1 MIMMDYSK
9 DKKAIFSSLDKEYF
23 MKLSN
28 DHKIIWFSR
37 LGYYLSMEI
46 RIAIYDS
53 RDLLIKTDDYRID
66 LINDILLKIFGK
78 IGSKIRNNDNFSD
91 TDFFDMLEEKAK
103 KIGFDSSVFIEDVE
117 YMINLATKKM
127 DNI

>member
-1 MIMMDYSK
+1 
-9 DKKAIFSSLDKEYF
+9 

-53 RDLLIKTDDYRID
+53 RDSLIKTDDYRID
-66 LINDILLKIFGK
+66 LINDILLQIFGK
-78 IGSKIRNNDNFSD
+78 IDSKIRNDDDFLD
-91 TDFFDMLEEKAK
+91 ADFFNILKEKAEK
-103 KIGFDSSVFIEDVE
+103 AHLPLRLFTLFIKDIECRIIE
-117 YMINLATKKM
+117 YS
-127 DNI
+127 

>member
-1 MIMMDYSK
+1 MTNHTNEN
-9 DKKAIFSSLDKEYF
+9 KAIFSSLDKEYF

-53 RDLLIKTDDYRID
+53 RDSLLKTDD
-66 LINDILLKIFGK
+66 
-78 IGSKIRNNDNFSD
+78 
-91 TDFFDMLEEKAK
+91 
-103 KIGFDSSVFIEDVE
+103 
-117 YMINLATKKM
+117 
-127 DNI
+127 

>member
-1 MIMMDYSK
+1 MTNHTNEN
-9 DKKAIFSSLDKEYF
+9 KAIFSSLDKEYF

-28 DHKIIWFSR
+28 DHKIIWLSR

-46 RIAIYDS
+46 RIVIYDS
-53 RDLLIKTDDYRID
+53 RDSLIKTDDYRID
-66 LINDILLKIFGK
+66 LINDILLQIFGK

-91 TDFFDMLEEKAK
+91 TEFFDMLEEKAK
-103 KIGFDSSVFIEDVE
+103 KIGFNSSVFVEDVE
-117 YMINLATKKM
+117 YMIKLTKKM

>member
-1 MIMMDYSK
+1 MMDYSK

>member
-1 MIMMDYSK
+1 MTDYSN
-9 DKKAIFSSLDKEYF
+9 DNKAIFSSLDKEYF

-46 RIAIYDS
+46 RIVIYDS
-53 RDLLIKTDDYRID
+53 RDSLVKIDDCRID
-66 LINDILLKIFGK
+66 LINDILLQIFGK
-78 IGSKIRNNDNFSD
+78 IGSKIRNGDNFSD

-103 KIGFDSSVFIEDVE
+103 KVGFNPSAFIKDVE
-117 YMINLATKKM
+117 YMIKLAPQK
-127 DNI
+127 

>member
-1 MIMMDYSK
+1 VTNHTNEN
-9 DKKAIFSSLDKEYF
+9 KAIFSNLDKEYF

-28 DHKIIWFSR
+28 DHKIIWLSR

-46 RIAIYDS
+46 RIVIYDS
-53 RDLLIKTDDYRID
+53 RDSLIKTDDYRID
-66 LINDILLKIFGK
+66 LINDILLQIFGK

-91 TDFFDMLEEKAK
+91 TEFFDMLEEKAK
-103 KIGFDSSVFIEDVE
+103 KIGFNSSVFVEDVE
-117 YMINLATKKM
+117 YMIKLTKKM

>member
-1 MIMMDYSK
+1 MTNHTNEN
-9 DKKAIFSSLDKEYF
+9 KAIFSSLDKEYF

-53 RDLLIKTDDYRID
+53 RDSLIKTDDYRID
-66 LINDILLKIFGK
+66 LINDILLQIFGK
-78 IGSKIRNNDNFSD
+78 IDSKIRNDDDFQD
-91 TDFFDMLEEKAK
+91 ADFFNILKEKAEK
-103 KIGFDSSVFIEDVE
+103 AHFSPRLFTLFIKDIEYRIIESS
-117 YMINLATKKM
+117 
-127 DNI
+127 

>member
-1 MIMMDYSK
+1 MTNHTNEN
-9 DKKAIFSSLDKEYF
+9 KAIFSNLDKEYF

-53 RDLLIKTDDYRID
+53 RDSLLKTDDYRID
-66 LINDILLKIFGK
+66 LINDILLQIFGK
-78 IGSKIRNNDNFSD
+78 IGSKIRNDDDFPD
-91 TDFFDMLEEKAK
+91 ADFFNLLKEKAEK
-103 KIGFDSSVFIEDVE
+103 AHFLPRLFTLFIKDIECRIIGSS
-117 YMINLATKKM
+117 
-127 DNI
+127 

>member
-1 MIMMDYSK
+1 MTNHTNEN
-9 DKKAIFSSLDKEYF
+9 KAIFSNLDKEYF

-37 LGYYLSMEI
+37 LGYYLSMKI

-53 RDLLIKTDDYRID
+53 RDSLIKTDDYRID
-66 LINDILLKIFGK
+66 IINDILLQIFGK

-91 TDFFDMLEEKAK
+91 TEFFDMLEEKAK
-103 KIGFDSSVFIEDVE
+103 KIGFNSSVFVEDVE
-117 YMINLATKKM
+117 YMIKLTKKM